1 MQKYLNPARVGWT
14 WEPIPAQ
21 RFRPFSTVQ
30 EKILLTV
37 CGMGMLIL
45 FVFGGR

>member
-1 MQKYLNPARVGWT
+1 MEKYIVPRCAGWT

-21 RFRPFSTVQ
+21 RFRPFSTVP

-45 FVFGGR
+45 LVFMGK